1 MNIVV
6 KRTLLVVSGLA
17 LIGTLAACNQRD
29 HRPDPEMISQR
40 IIERVTEKLDLNEE
54 QVAKLNDVKET
65 LMTARKEMREQ
76 RADKQSELMALLEQ
90 PTLDQQKALALVNEH
105 GDAIKAHAP
114 KVIAAVAA
122 FYDSL
127 TPEQQQTLRTTI
139 QERMERHD
147 RCGRRDSS
155 DRRHR
160 KELSREHR
168 RHSSFVPA
176 VADEPITPRSHVRL
190 L

>member
-1 MNIVV
+1 MNIVL
-6 KRTLLVVSGLA
+6 KRTLLAIGGLA
-17 LIGTLAACNQRD
+17 LIGSLAACNQRD
-29 HRPDPEMISQR
+29 HRPDPEAFAER
-40 IIERVTEKLDLNEE
+40 IMDRVSEKLNLNQE
-54 QVAKLNDVKET
+54 QVAKLDGVKEA
-65 LMTARKEMREQ
+65 LLNARKEMREQ
-76 RADKQSELMALLEQ
+76 RSDKQAELMSLLDQ
-90 PTLDQQKALALVNEH
+90 PTLDQQKALALVNER
-105 GDAIKAHAP
+105 GDAIKAQAP

-147 RCGRRDSS
+147 RYDRDSS

-160 KELSREHR
+160 KDLSMER
-168 RHSSFVPA
+168 RQNPSFIPA
-176 VADEPITPRSHVRL
+176 LDNDPATPRGQVRL